1 MFGIRLLCCIFSIIG
16 SALTAS
22 PPPTNRGFMQS
33 KLQPFVDSLAL
44 PPPQAQSLSNKLD
57 QDSNLA
63 AFLSG
68 KDYQSSLLLAVACL
82 SIRASLGAESVDTIP
97 INQTETEA
105 NWLAHLSLTYHCIL
119 NMWTQVARLLAF
131 PNMCRSPRIS
141 ARCIQSA
148 QEYQIL
154 QVQICRPQWR
164 AFS

>member
-1 MFGIRLLCCIFSIIG
+1 MR
-16 SALTAS
+16 
-22 PPPTNRGFMQS
+22 S

-44 PPPQAQSLSNKLD
+44 PPPQAQSLSNQLD

-105 NWLAHLSLTYHCIL
+105 NWSAHLGLTYH
-119 NMWTQVARLLAF
+119 
-131 PNMCRSPRIS
+131 
-141 ARCIQSA
+141 
-148 QEYQIL
+148 
-154 QVQICRPQWR
+154 
-164 AFS
+164 